1 MGLSQEKIVIKPPS
15 KFINLSF
22 REIYDHK
29 DLLYFLVWRD
39 IKVRYKQ
46 TALGV
51 AWVVLQPLISMIIF
65 TIIFGKIAR
74 LPSEGVPYAVFTYS
88 ALLPWQLFAYSLA
101 QSSQS
106 LVANEKL
113 ITKIYFPR
121 IIIPMAPIFAGLFDF
136 LISFAVFIAILVFYG
151 ITPGFALI
159 YLPLFILLVV
169 LTSLGVG
176 LWLTA
181 LNVRFRDVR
190 YTVPFLTQVWFYLTP
205 VAYSAKLIP
214 ESWQFVYRLNP
225 MIGPVEGFRWAL
237 LNKAAP
243 ALSVLWV
250 SAALSLVLLISGL
263 FYFQKVEG
271 EFADII

>member
-1 MGLSQEKIVIKPPS
+1 MGFSQEKFVIKPPS

-22 REIYDHK
+22 REIYDYK

-121 IIIPMAPIFAGLFDF
+121 IVIPMAPIFAGLFDF

-205 VAYSAKLIP
+205 VAYSATLIP

-225 MIGPVEGFRWAL
+225 MIGAVEGFRWAL

-243 ALSVLWV
+243 ELSVLWV

>member
-22 REIYDHK
+22 REIYDYK

-51 AWVVLQPLISMIIF
+51 AWVVLQPVISMIIF

-74 LPSEGVPYAVFTYS
+74 LPSEGIPYAVFTYS

-121 IIIPMAPIFAGLFDF
+121 IIIPMAPIFAGLIDF
-136 LISFAVFIAILVFYG
+136 LISFAVFIAIMVFYG

-159 YLPLFILLVV
+159 HLPVFILLVV

-176 LWLTA
+176 LWFTA

-205 VAYSAKLIP
+205 VAYYSTLIP

-225 MIGPVEGFRWAL
+225 MIGAVEGFRWAL

-250 SAALSLVLLISGL
+250 SATLSLVLLISGL